1 MIKLL
6 HKYSHLEVQS
16 LHGLGKEE
24 AMNITVYLG
33 ASFGTDPE
41 LKAAV
46 KELGT
51 WIAESGNRLVYGGSD
66 EGLMGV
72 LADSVMDAGGPVTGV
87 ETQFFIDE
95 GVGHDHLTE
104 LIVTDGMPARKC
116 KMKELGD
123 AFIAFPGGTGTLEEI
138 SEVLSD
144 SALKF
149 LTAPCIIYN
158 LNGYY
163 DGLKE
168 LLHHMLEMGM
178 STEEKQRNV
187 HFASNLEEIKEIIRQ
202 K

>member
-46 KELGT
+46 MELGT

-187 HFASNLEEIKEIIRQ
+187 HFASTLEEIKEIIRQ

>member
-1 MIKLL
+1 
-6 HKYSHLEVQS
+6 
-16 LHGLGKEE
+16 
-24 AMNITVYLG
+24 MNITVYLG

-46 KELGT
+46 MELGT

>member
-187 HFASNLEEIKEIIRQ
+187 HFASNLEEIKEIIEQ